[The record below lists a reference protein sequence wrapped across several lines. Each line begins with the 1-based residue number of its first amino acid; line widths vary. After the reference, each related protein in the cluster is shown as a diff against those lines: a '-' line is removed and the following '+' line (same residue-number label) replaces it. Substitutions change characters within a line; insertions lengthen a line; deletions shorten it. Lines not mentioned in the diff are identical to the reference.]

1 MKYLMGLI
9 LSLISIAV
17 LAEAIPLPS
26 CTINNQPVRYQSLQA
41 EHLNAYD
48 LQTWIASADVINGHP
63 VISYN
68 STLLSSKPKEWN
80 LQVMLHE
87 CAHLK
92 IHSLPRREPPANI
105 KEYEADCHSAG
116 ILKSKYGYKD
126 EDFDVVIDT
135 MKEILPPNRIRAF
148 NTCLSR

>member
-9 LSLISIAV
+9 LSLSSMVAM
-17 LAEAIPLPS
+17 AEAIPLPS
-26 CTINNQPVRYQSLQA
+26 CTINNQPVRYQSVQA
-41 EHLNAYD
+41 KHLNAYELD
-48 LQTWIASADVINGHP
+48 RWVASSDIIAGHP

-92 IHSLPRREPPANI
+92 IHTLPRRKPPANI
-105 KEYEADCHSAG
+105 KEYEADCYSAN
-116 ILKSKYGYKD
+116 ILKSEYGYKD
-126 EDFDVVIDT
+126 KELDIVVGT
-135 MKEILPPNRIRAF
+135 MKEILPPDRIHAF
-148 NTCLSR
+148 QSCIKR